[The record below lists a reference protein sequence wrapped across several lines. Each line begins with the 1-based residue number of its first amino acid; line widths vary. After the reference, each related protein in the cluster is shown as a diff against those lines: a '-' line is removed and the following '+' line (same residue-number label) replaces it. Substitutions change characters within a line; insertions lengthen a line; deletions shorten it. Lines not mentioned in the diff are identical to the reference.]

1 MDIQV
6 NSLER
11 WMPYLELLSK
21 MSVFYSAVFFDMDGL
36 FVNSEPAWLMA
47 ETELMARYGYE
58 WKTDDQNACLGGPLS
73 RVGEYMFDKSGGR
86 ENPQFFTDE
95 VIDLMSKK
103 LADGVPVMPGAL
115 ELLSSL
121 KNNGIKTALVSAS
134 PRVLVDA
141 VLNRYSQHTFEFSI
155 SADDVQ
161 HPKPNPE
168 AYLAAA
174 SRLNVD
180 ITNCLILEDSPNGVT
195 AATSSGA
202 ITIAVPHFVAIEPR
216 PRLRVIKTLEELNY
230 LNLFISY
237 ERDRLV

>member
-1 MDIQV
+1 
-6 NSLER
+6 
-11 WMPYLELLSK
+11 MPYLELQSK

-36 FVNSEPAWLMA
+36 FVNSEPVWLIA

-58 WKTDDQNACLGGPLS
+58 WTSDDQNTCLGGPLS
-73 RVGEYMFDKSGGR
+73 RVGEYMFDKSGGK
-86 ENPQFFTDE
+86 ESPQYFTNE
-95 VIDLMSKK
+95 IINLMSKK
-103 LADGVPVMPGAL
+103 LADGVPAMPGAL

-121 KNNGIKTALVSAS
+121 KSNGIKTALVSAS

-161 HPKPNPE
+161 HSKPNPE

-174 SRLNVD
+174 SRLEVD
-180 ITNCLILEDSPNGVT
+180 ISNCLILEDSPNGVT

-202 ITIAVPHFVAIEPR
+202 MTIAVPHFVAIQPH
-216 PRLRVIKTLEELNY
+216 PRLRVIKSLEELNY

-237 ERDRLV
+237 EQDKLV